1 MVWEEDNRCRGTWV
15 LQSNDLFKA
24 ATGVEEKLLQIDVPL
39 IHLAENKMA
48 RSGATN
54 VQ

>member
-1 MVWEEDNRCRGTWV
+1 M

-24 ATGVEEKLLQIDVPL
+24 VTGVEEKLLQIDVPL
-39 IHLAENKMA
+39 IHLAEIKMA